1 MAKEVNLLFHYQLS
15 ELGFMRCIG
24 IMRNVFNP
32 IYPMKPLKHSSDD
45 LSYCKSNSG
54 EIKVKTKDGEGSEF
68 IISLPVV

>member
-32 IYPMKPLKHSSDD
+32 IYPMNPVNHSSDD
-45 LSYCKSNSG
+45 L
-54 EIKVKTKDGEGSEF
+54 
-68 IISLPVV
+68 